1 MKEVKEMAQGIIDL
15 LQTIAIISLATAV
28 LNLGKAVR
36 ILCEA
41 NKRR

>member
-1 MKEVKEMAQGIIDL
+1 MVQACIDL
-15 LQTIAIISLATAV
+15 LQTIAIISLGIAV

-41 NKRR
+41 KK

>member
-1 MKEVKEMAQGIIDL
+1 MTQGIIDL

-36 ILCEA
+36 FLCEA